1 MQKGYRKVVILALC
15 SHSMARETAI
25 IQISSQTPLLHSIIL
40 YGSIFFCCFCFII
53 IYLFYL
59 VS

>member
-40 YGSIFFCCFCFII
+40 YGSIFFVFVLLLFICFI
-53 IYLFYL
+53 
-59 VS
+59 

>member
-40 YGSIFFCCFCFII
+40 YSSILFLFLFYY
-53 IYLFYL
+53 YLFVL
-59 VS
+59 FS

>member
-40 YGSIFFCCFCFII
+40 YGSILFLFLFYY
-53 IYLFYL
+53 YLFVL
-59 VS
+59 FI

>member
-40 YGSIFFCCFCFII
+40 YGSIFFLFLFYY
-53 IYLFYL
+53 YLFVL
-59 VS
+59 FS

>member
-15 SHSMARETAI
+15 SHSTARETAI

-40 YGSIFFCCFCFII
+40 YGSILFLFLFYY
-53 IYLFYL
+53 YLFVL
-59 VS
+59 FS

>member
-40 YGSIFFCCFCFII
+40 YGSILFLFLFYY
-53 IYLFYL
+53 YLFVL
-59 VS
+59 FS